1 MNNNNNNNKL
11 NHLKP
16 KEGPLVTYTSLNM
29 NLMTHQKKYKYNLKQ
44 PVYMTNIPKP
54 SLMKPKVD
62 PIKLPLPPNYHHDLP
77 TVYNGFHK
85 RHLSV
90 NFGFGFGNKERIPA
104 FSRNREV
111 PVPTSTQV
119 EETPLYFF
127 DEYLNFLNE
136 DSIDDDNNPILDSL
150 SSTSSTSSTLLE
162 ETCQNDSPS
171 SFTEDSAGDPV
182 EAVAPTILD
191 SQSDPMPVSLSPVEN
206 DIKEDLKVLAPVPLQ
221 PFQINLRP
229 VNMQPKTKLE
239 GVNGSGAAFL
249 MISLDGGDTWKE
261 PKLPPPKDV
270 KINAFAMGKNVQICG
285 GLYDSLYHSF
295 DGGETW
301 DKCKDQPQIH
311 AWTSLVISG
320 DEDERIEA
328 RTAKGDLY
336 VSTDLGNSWNAF

>member
-1 MNNNNNNNKL
+1 
-11 NHLKP
+11 
-16 KEGPLVTYTSLNM
+16 M
-29 NLMTHQKKYKYNLKQ
+29 NLLTHQKKYKYNMKQ
-44 PVYMTNIPKP
+44 PIYMTNIPKP
-54 SLMKPKVD
+54 SLMKVKAEPLQ
-62 PIKLPLPPNYHHDLP
+62 LPLPPNYHHDLP
-77 TVYNGFHK
+77 LVYNGFHN

-90 NFGFGFGNKERIPA
+90 NFGWGGANKERAPA
-104 FSRNREV
+104 FSRNKDAPLSASR
-111 PVPTSTQV
+111 QV
-119 EETPLYFF
+119 QETPLSFL

-136 DSIDDDNNPILDSL
+136 DSTINDDNSNDSISHSSS
-150 SSTSSTSSTLLE
+150 SSTSILLE
-162 ETCQNDSPS
+162 KELPNDSPS
-171 SFTEDSAGDPV
+171 TFAEDSASDFVQPEAGPDPDPD
-182 EAVAPTILD
+182 PTVLD
-191 SQSDPMPVSLSPVEN
+191 SQNEQASPSLSPPEN
-206 DIKEDLKVLAPVPLQ
+206 DTKEDVKVLAPVPPQ
-221 PFQINLRP
+221 PFQVNLRP

-311 AWTSLVISG
+311 AWSSLVIIG

-336 VSTDLGNSWNAF
+336 VSTDLGNSWNSF

>member
-29 NLMTHQKKYKYNLKQ
+29 NLITHQKKYKYNLKQ

-62 PIKLPLPPNYHHDLP
+62 PIKFPLPPNYHHDLP
-77 TVYNGFHK
+77 AVYNGFHK

-104 FSRNREV
+104 FSINRQV
-111 PVPTSTQV
+111 PVPISTQV
-119 EETPLYFF
+119 QETPLSFL

-136 DSIDDDNNPILDSL
+136 DSIDDGNNSIIDPL
-150 SSTSSTSSTLLE
+150 SSTFLEKSS
-162 ETCQNDSPS
+162 QNDSPS
-171 SFTEDSAGDPV
+171 SFAEDSASDFV
-182 EAVAPTILD
+182 EPLAASALD
-191 SQSDPMPVSLSPVEN
+191 SQSDPTAVSLSPPEN
-206 DIKEDLKVLAPVPLQ
+206 DIKEDLKAATQ
-221 PFQINLRP
+221 PFQVNLRS
-229 VNMQPKTKLE
+229 VNMQQQPKTKLE

-270 KINAFAMGKNVQICG
+270 KINAFAIGKNVQICG

-311 AWTSLVISG
+311 AWTSLVIIG

-328 RTAKGDLY
+328 RTEKGDLY
-336 VSTDLGNSWNAF
+336 VSTDLGNSWCGDTPQTP